1 MFSTMQKCILTA
13 LLPAAILLAAQPAV
27 AQCSRGQQ
35 NNSQNSS
42 ASQQQLG
49 RFQGPAQLNAQQP
62 LVPLQLTGATNLNL
76 AQQGGQLDALRQ
88 RYALRRQQQLAA
100 QAAAAQ
106 QQLNA
111 AQQQQQNAALAAALT
126 QQQQSYA
133 AMVSTLTAEQQAQLL
148 AALQLQLQ
156 QNAATAQLAA
166 K

>member
-1 MFSTMQKCILTA
+1 MYSTLQKCTFATLLLTA
-13 LLPAAILLAAQPAV
+13 ILFMAQPAS

-35 NNSQNSS
+35 TNSQNSL

-62 LVPLQLTGATNLNL
+62 PLPLQLTGTNNLNL
-76 AQQGGQLDALRQ
+76 ALQSGQLNALRQ
-88 RYALRRQQQLAA
+88 RYALQRQQQLAA
-100 QAAAAQ
+100 QGA
-106 QQLNA
+106 A
-111 AQQQQQNAALAAALT
+111 AQQQQQNAALAAALA

-133 AMVSTLTAEQQAQLL
+133 SIVSSLTPDQQAQLL